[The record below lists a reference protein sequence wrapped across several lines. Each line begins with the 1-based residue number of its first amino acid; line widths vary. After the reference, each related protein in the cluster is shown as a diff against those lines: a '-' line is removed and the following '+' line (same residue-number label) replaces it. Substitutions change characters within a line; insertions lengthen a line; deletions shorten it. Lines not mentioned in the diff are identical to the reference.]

1 MVWYHKIL
9 SIFDCPVSPAAHK
22 CDVVERR
29 LELLLSAGLLTQ
41 LKCQS
46 ARRDGKA
53 WPQPWS
59 TGPDSCLFYWAN
71 NSPVTVFWS
80 ITVINDPVYVCVCE
94 CVCWTDIT
102 WMGPTQPVQVSLLLR
117 SSCRTRSHFHQQQL
131 TGMMCYHLL
140 SWAALLVASGPL
152 LGHPITE
159 SAEMPYAGPG
169 EWIIISSSPLF
180 PVPH

>member
-1 MVWYHKIL
+1 MVWHHKIL
-9 SIFDCPVSPAAHK
+9 STFDCPVSPAAHK
-22 CDVVERR
+22 CDVVEWH
-29 LELLLSAGLLTQ
+29 LELLLSNGLLTQ

-46 ARRDGKA
+46 TRRDGEA
-53 WPQPWS
+53 WPRPWS
-59 TGPDSCLFYWAN
+59 ADPDSCLFYRAN
-71 NSPVTVFWS
+71 NSPVTVCHSHKWS
-80 ITVINDPVYVCVCE
+80 CLCVCE
-94 CVCWTDIT
+94 CVFWTDIT
-102 WMGPTQPVQVSLLLR
+102 WLGPTQPVQVSLLLR
-117 SSCRTRSHFHQQQL
+117 GSCRTRSHFHQQQL

-180 PVPH
+180 SVPH